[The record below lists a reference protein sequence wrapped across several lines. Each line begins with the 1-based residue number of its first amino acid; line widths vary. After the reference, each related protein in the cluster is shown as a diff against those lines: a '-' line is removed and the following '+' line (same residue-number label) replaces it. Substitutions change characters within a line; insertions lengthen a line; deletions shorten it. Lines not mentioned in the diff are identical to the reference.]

1 MSLRVEAVEIAGGLG
16 GPGPGPAA
24 RLAGIC
30 RLGPALEVTALVLNI
45 TLLYHGYSEFCKV
58 KIIIVTS
65 NTRAS

>member
-1 MSLRVEAVEIAGGLG
+1 MFLRVEAVEIAGGLG

-45 TLLYHGYSEFCKV
+45 TYTSLSWLL
-58 KIIIVTS
+58 
-65 NTRAS
+65 